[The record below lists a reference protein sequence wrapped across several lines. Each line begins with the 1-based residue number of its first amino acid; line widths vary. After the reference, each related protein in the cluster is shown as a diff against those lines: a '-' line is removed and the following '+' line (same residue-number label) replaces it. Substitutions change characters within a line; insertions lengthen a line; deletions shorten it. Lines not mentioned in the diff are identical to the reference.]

1 MPAPDE
7 SSSSYDK
14 LEDVLSRL
22 TKQQLYLGESVNAMT
37 LKIEELLHRVSP
49 IVPPSQPTPTP
60 LPHPQP
66 ATPIHRLKLE
76 VPRFDGSEPLGWI
89 YKINQ
94 LFDYHNTPEADKL
107 TVASFHMEGRALA
120 WFQWMNTTH
129 QFPSWPAFL
138 EALRT
143 RFAPSQFEDP
153 SGALCKLTQSG
164 TVAQYLAD
172 FEDLANRT
180 IGLPTPFLLSC
191 FISGL
196 TPEIRREV
204 QAHQPATLVQ
214 AAGLARLQEEKF
226 ADMRTHSR
234 LRPSPVPPTLV
245 PRPTTTP

>member
-1 MPAPDE
+1 MPDPDE

-164 TVAQYLAD
+164 IVAQYLAD

-204 QAHQPATLVQ
+204 QANKPATLVQ

-226 ADMRTHSR
+226 ADMRTPSR
-234 LRPSPVPPTLV
+234 L
-245 PRPTTTP
+245 

>member
-1 MPAPDE
+1 
-7 SSSSYDK
+7 
-14 LEDVLSRL
+14 
-22 TKQQLYLGESVNAMT
+22 
-37 LKIEELLHRVSP
+37 
-49 IVPPSQPTPTP
+49 
-60 LPHPQP
+60 
-66 ATPIHRLKLE
+66 
-76 VPRFDGSEPLGWI
+76 
-89 YKINQ
+89 
-94 LFDYHNTPEADKL
+94 
-107 TVASFHMEGRALA
+107 MEGRALA
-120 WFQWMNTTH
+120 WFQWMNTTN

-164 TVAQYLAD
+164 IVAQYLAD

-226 ADMRTHSR
+226 ADMRTPSR
-234 LRPSPVPPTLV
+234 L
-245 PRPTTTP
+245 